1 MQQKRWYSHSCI
13 ISCRYFPFQKMP
25 PLFQPVPMFQHDHIR
40 LINLYILLFQ
50 PYIKKT
56 FCKKSKYSFFIYA
69 APGQINP
76 FFQLEKNRKKPGAKG
91 VSCYLVGLVTCSIIE
106 FLPIF
111 FTYGL
116 VSYIKSFLERV
127 PKHNDSI
134 GFNAPMLSLLFG
146 MRASPV
152 LYDFP
157 VCRVLFSGQARR
169 RCPSSHTAIIGLT
182 LQAKYGNRICH
193 GNRLFPYYFYY

>member
-116 VSYIKSFLERV
+116 VSYL
-127 PKHNDSI
+127 N
-134 GFNAPMLSLLFG
+134 GFQNTTTASALMHRCCRCFSGCAHPLYYMIFPSAG
-146 MRASPV
+146 YCSPV
-152 LYDFP
+152 
-157 VCRVLFSGQARR
+157 RQEGAAR
-169 RCPSSHTAIIGLT
+169 H
-182 LQAKYGNRICH
+182 RIQ
-193 GNRLFPYYFYY
+193 R